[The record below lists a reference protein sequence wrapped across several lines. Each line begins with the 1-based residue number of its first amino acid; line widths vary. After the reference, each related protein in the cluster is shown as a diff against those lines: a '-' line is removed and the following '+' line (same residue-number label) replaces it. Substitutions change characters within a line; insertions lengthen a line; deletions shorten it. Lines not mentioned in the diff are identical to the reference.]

1 MFLFL
6 LLVCAILAFFAIRD
20 HLRKTQ
26 AFAENLPIV
35 VPEKSFLGINYD
47 LLGLNDEE
55 RFELVNRIFLQQDRL
70 FRMSIGP
77 MLILGVSH
85 PDLVQKLLSHPDCLE
100 KPFFYDFVKYD
111 QGIFSAKFKLWK
123 SQRKALNPT
132 FNLRILH
139 SFVPIFEKCSKKL
152 VSELEKCKDGDT
164 VNMFKYTSRCALEMV
179 CGTTLGSDV
188 LQRDGKEVFLTSLEE
203 LFLLVSRRMLS
214 MHLYSDL
221 IYMMTPHYWKE
232 LIHRKRCKA
241 FTKKILQEKK
251 EARRYGA
258 TPESTPDSDPEA
270 DDFKKPQIFI
280 DQLLSTSESSRPFT
294 DEEIFHN
301 VFVIMVAGN
310 DTSGLATA
318 YACLFLGMYPHIQE
332 KVYAEVMEHFPNE
345 DVEMTG
351 DSLKQLEYTEMF
363 LKEVLRHCPVAA
375 NIARQCIKD
384 IEIDGTRVPAGNLF
398 IFTFWAMHRRKD
410 IWGPDADKF
419 DPDNFLPERVQARN
433 PNAYMPFSSGS
444 RNCIG
449 GRYAMISIKVMLV
462 YLLRRFKLHTNLKH
476 EDLRYKFGITLR
488 LSTSH
493 MVQLERR
500 KC

>member
-6 LLVCAILAFFAIRD
+6 LLVSAVLAYFAIRD
-20 HLRKTQ
+20 HLRRTQ
-26 AFAENLPIV
+26 TFAKDLPVV
-35 VPEKSFLGINYD
+35 VPEKSFLGVNYT
-47 LLGLNDEE
+47 LLGLNDVE
-55 RFELVNRIFLQQDRL
+55 RFELVNRIFQQHDRL
-70 FRMSIGP
+70 FKMTIGP

-85 PDLVQKLLSHPDCLE
+85 PDLVQKVLSHPDCLE
-100 KPFFYDFVKYD
+100 KPYFYDFVKYD

-139 SFVPIFEKCSKKL
+139 SFVPIFEKCSEKL
-152 VSELEKCKDGDT
+152 VSELEKCKDGET

-188 LQRDGKEVFLTSLEE
+188 LQRDGKEVFLSALEE
-203 LFLLVSRRMLS
+203 MFLCVSRRMLS

-232 LIHRKRCKA
+232 RKARQECMA

-251 EARRYGA
+251 EAYQG
-258 TPESTPDSDPEA
+258 TDTTKSTDSDPEA

-280 DQLLSTSESSRPFT
+280 DQLLSTSEISRSFT

-318 YACLFLGMYPHIQE
+318 YACLFLGMYPHLQE
-332 KVYAEVMEHFPNE
+332 KVYAEVMEHFPTGGE
-345 DVEMTG
+345 EMTG
-351 DSLKQLEYTEMF
+351 ESLKQLEYTEMF

-375 NIARQCIKD
+375 NIARECIKD
-384 IEIDGTRVPAGNLF
+384 IDIDGIRVPAGNLF
-398 IFTFWAMHRRKD
+398 IFTFWNMHRRKD

-419 DPDNFLPERVQARN
+419 DPDNFLPERVRARN
-433 PNAYMPFSSGS
+433 PNAYMPFSSGA

-462 YLLRRFKLHTNLKH
+462 YILRRFRLHTDLKH
-476 EDLRYKFGITLR
+476 EDMRYKFGITLR

-493 MVQLERR
+493 LVKLERR
-500 KC
+500 T